1 MHELRK
7 LSIQQM
13 HEGLKK
19 REFSIVE
26 LIKAHV
32 DAVADEK
39 LNAFITKTPDLA
51 LEIAKIADKRFSQ
64 MDDLSLM
71 MGIPVGVKDLFCTKG
86 IRTTA
91 ASKMLQDFVPTYD
104 STVFNM
110 LSNSGAIML
119 GKLNMD
125 EFAMGSANTNSYF
138 GPVENVWI
146 RNDGAKVVPG
156 GSSGGSAAA
165 VAGFLCAG
173 ALGSD
178 TGGSV
183 RQPSAYCGVI
193 GIKPTYGRCSRFGM
207 IAFAS
212 SLDQAGVITR
222 SVYDAALMLEAICGY
237 DAKDSTTSN
246 RLVPKFSSFITN
258 DIKGKCIGIPKEY
271 NMDGISEEMV
281 YHWERVATCLKD
293 NGAEVVEISLPHT
306 KYAIPVYYLICSAEA
321 SSNLARYDGVRYGLR
336 IDTDTLE
343 DMYELTRAEGF
354 GKEVK
359 RRILM
364 GAYALSSGHY
374 NEYYEK
380 AQCARALI
388 RSDFVKAFEKIDY
401 ILTLSAPTEAFGL
414 NEKPDPLMMS
424 INDVF
429 TVPASL
435 AGLPAISVPV
445 ALSST
450 GLPLALQVIGNY
462 YDEAGVLN
470 IASVIEQSCGK
481 IIEYKTSKCIALSSI
496 AEDNNKMCI

>member
-1 MHELRK
+1 MNELRK
-7 LSIQQM
+7 LSIVQM
-13 HEGLKK
+13 HDGLK
-19 REFSIVE
+19 RRDFSSVE
-26 LIKAHV
+26 LVKAHI
-32 DAVADEK
+32 DAAENEK
-39 LNAFITKTPDLA
+39 LNAFITKTP
-51 LEIAKIADKRFSQ
+51 EIAIEAAKAADVN
-64 MDDLSLM
+64 LSKQENSPLT
-71 MGIPVGVKDLFCTKG
+71 GIPVGVKDLFCTKG

-91 ASKMLQDFVPTYD
+91 ASKMLENFIPTYE
-104 STVFNM
+104 STVSDKLLHN
-110 LSNSGAIML
+110 GVAML

-146 RNDGAKVVPG
+146 RKSDGEKVVPG

-183 RQPSAYCGVI
+183 RQPAAYCGVV
-193 GIKPTYGRCSRFGM
+193 GVKPTYGRCSRFGM

-222 SVYDAALMLEAICGY
+222 SVADSALMLEAICGY
-237 DAKDSTTSN
+237 DKKDSTSSDQP
-246 RLVPKFSSFITN
+246 VPKFFNLIDN
-258 DIKGKCIGIPKEY
+258 NIKGKRIGIPREY
-271 NMDGISEEMV
+271 NMDGISDEIIH
-281 YHWERVATCLKD
+281 HWEKVATYLRE
-293 NGAEVVEISLPHT
+293 NGAEVVDISLPHT
-306 KYAIPVYYLICSAEA
+306 KYAIPVYYLICSAET
-321 SSNLARYDGVRYGLR
+321 SSNLARYDGVRYGLH
-336 IDTDTLE
+336 IEADTLDE
-343 DMYELTRAEGF
+343 MYELKRAEGF

-380 AQCARALI
+380 AQCVRALI
-388 RSDFVKAFEKIDY
+388 RNDFIKAFENIDY
-401 ILTLSAPTEAFGL
+401 ILVPSSPTEAFGL
-414 NEKPDPLMMS
+414 NEKPDPLIMC

-445 ALSST
+445 ALSNE

-462 YDEAGVLN
+462 YDEAGILN
-470 IASVIEQSCGK
+470 VASVIEQSCGRV
-481 IIEYKTSKCIALSSI
+481 IEQL
-496 AEDNNKMCI
+496 